1 MAKTNFDKYV
11 EKRGKSSSAESR
23 AAREVF
29 SQAYVLASALMQA
42 RKASGLTQI
51 ALAEK
56 SGVQQ
61 ADISRMENGSMI
73 PTMNTFL
80 KLMDALEVTVTLK
93 IGEKPKKKNSGR
105 LMVEVADSLLDQF
118 NPNTKTIRAISA
130 ARTGRVHKSI
140 NSKELL
146 VKL

>member
-11 EKRGKSSSAESR
+11 EKRRKPASAESR

-29 SQAYVLASALMQA
+29 SQAYVLASALVQA
-42 RKASGLTQI
+42 RKASGLTQKV
-51 ALAEK
+51 LAEK

-80 KLMDALEVTVTLK
+80 KLMDALGVSLTLK
-93 IGEKPKKKNSGR
+93 LGEKPKRKNAGR
-105 LMVEVADSLLDQF
+105 
-118 NPNTKTIRAISA
+118 
-130 ARTGRVHKSI
+130 
-140 NSKELL
+140 
-146 VKL
+146 

>member
-1 MAKTNFDKYV
+1 MAKANFERYV
-11 EKRGKSSSAESR
+11 EWRRKSASAKSR

-42 RKASGLTQI
+42 RKACGITQS
-51 ALAEK
+51 ALADR

-80 KLMDALEVTVTLK
+80 KLMDALGVTVTLK
-93 IGEKPKKKNSGR
+93 IGEKPKRKNSRR
-105 LMVEVADSLLDQF
+105 LIVEVA
-118 NPNTKTIRAISA
+118 A
-130 ARTGRVHKSI
+130 
-140 NSKELL
+140 
-146 VKL
+146 

>member
-1 MAKTNFDKYV
+1 MAKTNFDKYA
-11 EKRGKSSSAESR
+11 EKRGKPATAESR

-51 ALAEK
+51 ALATK

-80 KLMDALEVTVTLK
+80 KLMDALGVTVTLK
-93 IGEKPKKKNSGR
+93 IGEKPKRKNAGR
-105 LMVEVADSLLDQF
+105 LMVEVA
-118 NPNTKTIRAISA
+118 
-130 ARTGRVHKSI
+130 
-140 NSKELL
+140 
-146 VKL
+146 

>member
-1 MAKTNFDKYV
+1 MAKTNFDKYA
-11 EKRGKSSSAESR
+11 EKRRKPATAESR

-51 ALAEK
+51 ALAAK

-73 PTMNTFL
+73 PTMNTFMN
-80 KLMDALEVTVTLK
+80 LMDALGVTVTLK
-93 IGEKPKKKNSGR
+93 IGEKPKRKNSGR
-105 LMVEVADSLLDQF
+105 LMVEVA
-118 NPNTKTIRAISA
+118 
-130 ARTGRVHKSI
+130 
-140 NSKELL
+140 
-146 VKL
+146 